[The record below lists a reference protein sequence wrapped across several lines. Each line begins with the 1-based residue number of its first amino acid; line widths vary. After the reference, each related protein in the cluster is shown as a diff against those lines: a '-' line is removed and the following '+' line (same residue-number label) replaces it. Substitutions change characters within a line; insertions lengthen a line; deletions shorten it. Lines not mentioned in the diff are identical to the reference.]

1 MEQNSITI
9 PIAEQ
14 DAGKMRKI
22 FLVLGIIGLLYI
34 ILSSFLLDEIGFHN
48 YLLWLFFLP
57 SCVEAILYGLGK
69 KRLFTT
75 NSPVLKIDQQ
85 QIEKS
90 SGGIF
95 VTPHIYKWDTIKN
108 IDIKLFEVLLTTNE
122 GEQHTISLHSLT
134 DENLK
139 AVKDFLV
146 EIKKARNF

>member
-14 DAGKMRKI
+14 DAGKMRKF

-69 KRLFTT
+69 KRKF
-75 NSPVLKIDQQ
+75 
-85 QIEKS
+85 
-90 SGGIF
+90 
-95 VTPHIYKWDTIKN
+95 
-108 IDIKLFEVLLTTNE
+108 
-122 GEQHTISLHSLT
+122 
-134 DENLK
+134 
-139 AVKDFLV
+139 
-146 EIKKARNF
+146 